1 MFVSQLLPLPNHP
14 HVRDFFKQVLDG
26 HFYDVR
32 AMLRLPL
39 PAAGIDTGCNL
50 ALSGTLCNIL
60 SGISTTIYKPAHL
73 LHEVQSKY
81 GSGAAFQDLVRGF
94 FPHTPPGAVD
104 FPKQL
109 YDYARNPL
117 AHALAFD
124 QSNVWQVK
132 FGRVYHHTHPDSGWT
147 DEELK
152 DLESGRFRINLPSV
166 VITGQTWTMNCDSF
180 YFDVIE
186 LLRRLAVDAA
196 QMQAAESRFQQ
207 GVYNWRR

>member
-1 MFVSQLLPLPNHP
+1 
-14 HVRDFFKQVLDG
+14 VLDG

-39 PAAGIDTGCNL
+39 PDVGIKTGCNL

-73 LHEVQSKY
+73 FHEVQSKY
-81 GSGAAFQDLVRGF
+81 RSGDAFQDLVRDF
-94 FPHTPPGAVD
+94 FPHPPPGAVD
-104 FPKQL
+104 FPKEL

-117 AHALAFD
+117 AHALGFD
-124 QSNVWQVK
+124 KANAWQVK
-132 FGRVYHHTHPDSGWT
+132 FGRVYHSPHPDSGWT
-147 DEELK
+147 DQELN
-152 DLESGRFRINLPSV
+152 DLESGRFRITLPSF

-186 LLRRLAVDAA
+186 LLRRLTADGA
-196 QMQAAESRFQQ
+196 QIQGAENRFQQ